1 MASWGIMTMR
11 RLTKGC
17 VGYQIINQIIADYG
31 SLTAAP
37 DEAFTVLHDWLG
49 VGFVGEIEVEETDT
63 PAVRLAKKK
72 AEGLSMKLD
81 TINDLTTLKWLF
93 EYGYSNPELSRWTGI
108 GQATMVNRRRN
119 LGVETRK
126 EFTYLIKKGKRE
138 YYATSPTAAGEALGI
153 AHGAES
159 VYVILQK
166 KRYVLEE
173 LHQIHFGDLP
183 KGAVYITSNG
193 MFKKGESSDDY
204 ESADSA
210 VPRDR

>member
-1 MASWGIMTMR
+1 MR

-31 SLTAAP
+31 SLSAAP

-49 VGFVGEIEVEETDT
+49 VGLVGDIEVEETDT

-93 EYGYSNPELSRWTGI
+93 EYGYSNPEINRWTGI
-108 GQATMVNRRRN
+108 GKGVLVNRRRN
-119 LGVETRK
+119 LGIETRK
-126 EFTYLIKKGKRE
+126 EFTNLIKKGKRE
-138 YYATSPTAAGEALGI
+138 YYAASPTAAGEALGI

-159 VYVILQK
+159 VYVLLK
-166 KRYVLEE
+166 KKGYVLEE

-183 KGAVYITSNG
+183 EGAVYITSSG
-193 MFKKGESSDDY
+193 MFKKGESNGDY

-210 VPRDR
+210 VSGDR

>member
-1 MASWGIMTMR
+1 MR

-17 VGYQIINQIIADYG
+17 LGYQLIDQIIADYG
-31 SLTAAP
+31 SLSAAP
-37 DEAFTVLHDWLG
+37 DEAFTALHDWLG
-49 VGFVGEIEVEETDT
+49 VGLVGEIEVEETDT

-93 EYGYSNPELSRWTGI
+93 EYGYSNPEISRWTGLSKDVL
-108 GQATMVNRRRN
+108 AYRRRK
-119 LGVETRK
+119 LRFETRK

-153 AHGAES
+153 AHGAKS
-159 VYVILQK
+159 VYVLLK
-166 KRYVLEE
+166 KKGYVLED

-183 KGAVYITSNG
+183 EGALYITSNG
-193 MFKKGESSDDY
+193 VFKKGESNGDY
-204 ESADSA
+204 ESAATA
-210 VPRDR
+210 VARN

>member
-1 MASWGIMTMR
+1 MR

-31 SLTAAP
+31 SLLAAP
-37 DEAFTVLHDWLG
+37 DEAFTALHDWLG
-49 VGFVGEIEVEETDT
+49 VGLVGDIEVEETDT

-93 EYGYSNPELSRWTGI
+93 EYGYSNSELSRWTGI
-108 GQATMVNRRRN
+108 SKAVLATRRSS
-119 LGVETRK
+119 LGIETRK

-138 YYATSPTAAGEALGI
+138 YYVTSPTAAAEALGI
-153 AHGAES
+153 PHGDGG
-159 VYVILQK
+159 VYARLEK
-166 KRYVLEE
+166 KGYVLEE

-183 KGAVYITSNG
+183 EGAIYITSNG
-193 MFKKGESSDDY
+193 IFEKGESNGDY

-210 VPRDR
+210 FPGDR

>member
-1 MASWGIMTMR
+1 MR

-31 SLTAAP
+31 SLSAAP

-49 VGFVGEIEVEETDT
+49 VGLVGDIEVEETDT

-93 EYGYSNPELSRWTGI
+93 EYGYSNPEISSWTGI
-108 GQATMVNRRRN
+108 GKGMLAYRRRS
-119 LGVETRK
+119 LRVETRK
-126 EFTYLIKKGKRE
+126 EFTYLIKKGKRKH
-138 YYATSPTAAGEALGI
+138 YATSPTAAGEALGI

-159 VYVILQK
+159 VYVIMQK
-166 KRYVLEE
+166 KGYVLEE

-183 KGAVYITSNG
+183 EGSVYITSKG
-193 MFKKGESSDDY
+193 MFEKGESNDDY

-210 VPRDR
+210 VSRDR

>member
-1 MASWGIMTMR
+1 MR

-17 VGYQIINQIIADYG
+17 LGYQLIDQIIADYG
-31 SLTAAP
+31 SLSAAP

-49 VGFVGEIEVEETDT
+49 VGLVGEIEVEETDT

-81 TINDLTTLKWLF
+81 TISDLTTLKWLF
-93 EYGYSNPELSRWTGI
+93 EYGYSNPEISRWTGI
-108 GQATMVNRRRN
+108 GKGILVNRRRN
-119 LGVETRK
+119 LGIETRK

-138 YYATSPTAAGEALGI
+138 YYVTSPTAAAEALGI
-153 AHGAES
+153 PHGDGG
-159 VYVILQK
+159 VYARLEK
-166 KRYVLEE
+166 KGYVLEE

-183 KGAVYITSNG
+183 EGAIYITSNG
-193 MFKKGESSDDY
+193 IFKKGESNGDY

-210 VPRDR
+210 FPGDR

>member
-1 MASWGIMTMR
+1 MR

-31 SLTAAP
+31 SLLAAP
-37 DEAFTVLHDWLG
+37 DEAFTALHDWLG
-49 VGFVGEIEVEETDT
+49 VGLVGDIEVEETDT

-93 EYGYSNPELSRWTGI
+93 EYGYSNLELSRWTGI
-108 GQATMVNRRRN
+108 SQAALAYRRKNLMVKA
-119 LGVETRK
+119 RK

-138 YYATSPTAAGEALGI
+138 YYVTSPTAAGEALGI

-159 VYVILQK
+159 VYVLLK
-166 KRYVLEE
+166 KKGYVLEE

-183 KGAVYITSNG
+183 EGAVYITSNG
-193 MFKKGESSDDY
+193 IFKKGESNGDY
-204 ESADSA
+204 ESADTA
-210 VPRDR
+210 VARNR

>member
-1 MASWGIMTMR
+1 MR

-17 VGYQIINQIIADYG
+17 VGYQLINQIIADYG
-31 SLTAAP
+31 SLSAAP
-37 DEAFTVLHDWLG
+37 DEALTVLHDWLG
-49 VGFVGEIEVEETDT
+49 VGLVGDIEVLETDT

-108 GQATMVNRRRN
+108 GQATMVNRRRS

-138 YYATSPTAAGEALGI
+138 YYVTSPTAAGEALGI

-159 VYVILQK
+159 VYFLLK
-166 KRYVLEE
+166 KKGYVLEE

-183 KGAVYITSNG
+183 EGAVYITHNG
-193 MFKKGESSDDY
+193 MFKKGESNGDY

-210 VPRDR
+210 V

>member
-1 MASWGIMTMR
+1 MR

-31 SLTAAP
+31 SLIAAP
-37 DEAFTVLHDWLG
+37 DEAFTALHDWLG

-93 EYGYSNPELSRWTGI
+93 EYGYSNPEIIRWTGI
-108 GQATMVNRRRN
+108 SKAVLAYRRKDM
-119 LGVETRK
+119 GIGTRK
-126 EFTYLIKKGKRE
+126 EFTHLIKKGKRE
-138 YYATSPTAAGEALGI
+138 YYATSPTAAGEVLGI
-153 AHGAES
+153 PHGDES
-159 VYVILQK
+159 VYVLLQK
-166 KRYVLEE
+166 KGYVLEE

-183 KGAVYITSNG
+183 EGAVYITSNG
-193 MFKKGESSDDY
+193 IFKKGESNGDY

-210 VPRDR
+210 FSRDR

>member
-1 MASWGIMTMR
+1 MTMR

-17 VGYQIINQIIADYG
+17 VGYQLINQIIANYG
-31 SLTAAP
+31 SLSAAP
-37 DEAFTVLHDWLG
+37 DEAFTALHDWLG
-49 VGFVGEIEVEETDT
+49 VGLVGDIEVLETDT

-93 EYGYSNPELSRWTGI
+93 EYGYSNPELSRWTGV

-126 EFTYLIKKGKRE
+126 ELTYLIKKGKRE
-138 YYATSPTAAGEALGI
+138 YYVTSPTAAGEALGI
-153 AHGAES
+153 SHGAES
-159 VYVILQK
+159 VYVLLK
-166 KRYVLEE
+166 KKGYVLEE

-183 KGAVYITSNG
+183 EGAIYITSNG
-193 MFKKGESSDDY
+193 TFKKGESNGDY

-210 VPRDR
+210 ISRD

>member
-1 MASWGIMTMR
+1 MR

-72 AEGLSMKLD
+72 AEGLSVKVD
-81 TINDLTTLKWLF
+81 TINDLTALKWLF
-93 EYGYSNPELSRWTGI
+93 EYGYSNSELNRWTGI
-108 GQATMVNRRRN
+108 SKAVLVTRRSN
-119 LGVETRK
+119 LRVETRK

-159 VYVILQK
+159 VYVLLK
-166 KRYVLEE
+166 KKGYVLEE

-183 KGAVYITSNG
+183 EGAVYITSNG
-193 MFKKGESSDDY
+193 MFKKGESNGDY

-210 VPRDR
+210 VARDR

>member
-1 MASWGIMTMR
+1 MR

-17 VGYQIINQIIADYG
+17 VGYQIIDQIIADYG

-37 DEAFTVLHDWLG
+37 DEAFKVLHDWLG
-49 VGFVGEIEVEETDT
+49 VGLVGDIEVEETDT

-81 TINDLTTLKWLF
+81 TINDLTTLKRLF
-93 EYGYSNPELSRWTGI
+93 EYGYSNAELSRWTGI
-108 GQATMVNRRRN
+108 SQAVLSYRRRN
-119 LGVETRK
+119 LMAKTRK

-138 YYATSPTAAGEALGI
+138 YYATSPTAAGEQLGI
-153 AHGAES
+153 ARGAES
-159 VYVILQK
+159 VYVTLQK
-166 KRYVLEE
+166 KGYVLEG

-183 KGAVYITSNG
+183 EGAVYITSSG
-193 MFKKGESSDDY
+193 IFKKGESNGDY

-210 VPRDR
+210 VSRDR

>member
-1 MASWGIMTMR
+1 MR

-17 VGYQIINQIIADYG
+17 VGYQLIDQIIADYG
-31 SLTAAP
+31 SLSAAP

-49 VGFVGEIEVEETDT
+49 VGLVGEIEVEETDT

-81 TINDLTTLKWLF
+81 TISDLTTLKWLF
-93 EYGYSNPELSRWTGI
+93 EYGYSNSELSRWTGI
-108 GQATMVNRRRN
+108 SKGILAYRRRN
-119 LGVETRK
+119 LRFETRK

-138 YYATSPTAAGEALGI
+138 YYVTSPTAAAEALGI
-153 AHGAES
+153 PHGDGG
-159 VYVILQK
+159 VYARLEK
-166 KRYVLEE
+166 KGYVLEE

-183 KGAVYITSNG
+183 EGAIYITSNG
-193 MFKKGESSDDY
+193 IFEKGESNGDY

-210 VPRDR
+210 FPRDR

>member
-1 MASWGIMTMR
+1 MR

-31 SLTAAP
+31 SLLAAP
-37 DEAFTVLHDWLG
+37 DEAFTALHDWLG
-49 VGFVGEIEVEETDT
+49 VGLVGEIEVEETDT

-81 TINDLTTLKWLF
+81 TISDLTTLKWLF
-93 EYGYSNPELSRWTGI
+93 EYGYSNPEISRWTGI
-108 GQATMVNRRRN
+108 GKGILVNRRRN
-119 LGVETRK
+119 LGIEPRK

-138 YYATSPTAAGEALGI
+138 YYVTSPTAAGEALGI
-153 AHGAES
+153 PHGDGG
-159 VYVILQK
+159 VYVRMEK
-166 KRYVLEE
+166 KGYVLEE

-183 KGAVYITSNG
+183 EGAIYITSNG
-193 MFKKGESSDDY
+193 IFEKGESNGDY

-210 VPRDR
+210 FPGDR

>member
-1 MASWGIMTMR
+1 MR

-31 SLTAAP
+31 SLSAAP

-63 PAVRLAKKK
+63 SAVRLAKKK

-93 EYGYSNPELSRWTGI
+93 EYGYSNPELNRWTGI
-108 GQATMVNRRRN
+108 SKGVLVNRRSN
-119 LGVETRK
+119 LGIETRK

-153 AHGAES
+153 AHGVES
-159 VYVILQK
+159 VYVMLQK
-166 KRYVLEE
+166 KGYVLKE

-183 KGAVYITSNG
+183 QGAVYITSNG
-193 MFKKGESSDDY
+193 IFKKGESNGDY

-210 VPRDR
+210 ISGDR

>member
-1 MASWGIMTMR
+1 MR

-17 VGYQIINQIIADYG
+17 VGYQIIDQIIADYG
-31 SLTAAP
+31 SLSAAP

-49 VGFVGEIEVEETDT
+49 VGLVGDIEIEETDT

-81 TINDLTTLKWLF
+81 TINDLTMLKQLF
-93 EYGYSNPELSRWTGI
+93 EYGYSNAEISCWTGI
-108 GQATMVNRRRN
+108 SRFVLVNRRRD
-119 LGVETRK
+119 LGIETRK

-138 YYATSPTAAGEALGI
+138 YYVTSPTAAGDALGI
-153 AHGAES
+153 AHGAVG
-159 VYVILQK
+159 VYVLLQK
-166 KRYVLEE
+166 KGYVLEE
-173 LHQIHFGDLP
+173 LHQTHFGDLP
-183 KGAVYITSNG
+183 EGAVYITSNG
-193 MFKKGESSDDY
+193 IFRKGESNGDY

>member
-1 MASWGIMTMR
+1 MIITMR

-31 SLTAAP
+31 SLAAAP

-49 VGFVGEIEVEETDT
+49 VGLVGDIEVEETDT

-72 AEGLSMKLD
+72 AEGLNMKLD
-81 TINDLTTLKWLF
+81 TINDLMTLKWLF
-93 EYGYSNPELSRWTGI
+93 EYGYSNPELNSWTGI
-108 GQATMVNRRRN
+108 GKGILVNRRSN
-119 LGVETRK
+119 LGIETRK

-138 YYATSPTAAGEALGI
+138 YYVTSPTAAGEQLGI

-159 VYVILQK
+159 VYVLLK
-166 KRYVLEE
+166 KKGYMLEE

-183 KGAVYITSNG
+183 EGAVYITSNG
-193 MFKKGESSDDY
+193 MFKKGESNGDY

-210 VPRDR
+210 VARDR

>member
-1 MASWGIMTMR
+1 MR

-17 VGYQIINQIIADYG
+17 VGYQIINQIIADYD
-31 SLTAAP
+31 SLAAAP
-37 DEAFTVLHDWLG
+37 DEAFTTLHDWLG
-49 VGFVGEIEVEETDT
+49 VGLVGDIEVEETDT

-93 EYGYSNPELSRWTGI
+93 EYGYSNPELSRWTGV

-138 YYATSPTAAGEALGI
+138 YYVTSPTAAGAQLGI
-153 AHGAES
+153 PHGVVSIYA
-159 VYVILQK
+159 LLK
-166 KRYVLEE
+166 KKGYVLEE

-183 KGAVYITSNG
+183 EGAAYITHNG
-193 MFKKGESSDDY
+193 MFKKGESNSDY

-210 VPRDR
+210 VSRD

>member
-1 MASWGIMTMR
+1 MR
-11 RLTKGC
+11 RLSKGC
-17 VGYQIINQIIADYG
+17 VGYQLINQIIADYG
-31 SLTAAP
+31 SLSAAP
-37 DEAFTVLHDWLG
+37 DEAFTALHDWLG
-49 VGFVGEIEVEETDT
+49 VGLVGEIEVLETDT
-63 PAVRLAKKK
+63 PAVRQAKKK

-108 GQATMVNRRRN
+108 GQATMVDRRRN

-138 YYATSPTAAGEALGI
+138 YYVTSPTAAGEALGI
-153 AHGAES
+153 AHGVES
-159 VYVILQK
+159 VYVLLK
-166 KRYVLEE
+166 KKGYVLEE

-183 KGAVYITSNG
+183 EGAIYITHHG
-193 MFKKGESSDDY
+193 IFKKGDSNSDY

-210 VPRDR
+210 VSRDR

>member
-1 MASWGIMTMR
+1 MR

-17 VGYQIINQIIADYG
+17 VGYQIINQIIVDYG
-31 SLTAAP
+31 SLAAAP
-37 DEAFTVLHDWLG
+37 DEAFKVLHDWLG

-93 EYGYSNPELSRWTGI
+93 EYGYSNPEISRWTGI
-108 GQATMVNRRRN
+108 GKGILVNRRRN
-119 LGVETRK
+119 LMVETRK
-126 EFTYLIKKGKRE
+126 EFTYLIKKGKRK
-138 YYATSPTAAGEALGI
+138 YYVTSPTAAGEALGI

-159 VYVILQK
+159 MYVLLK
-166 KRYVLEE
+166 KKGYVLEE

-183 KGAVYITSNG
+183 EGAVYITSNG
-193 MFKKGESSDDY
+193 MFKKGESNGDY
-204 ESADSA
+204 ESTDTA
-210 VPRDR
+210 VARDR

>member
-1 MASWGIMTMR
+1 MR

-31 SLTAAP
+31 SLLAAP
-37 DEAFTVLHDWLG
+37 DEAFTSLHDWLG
-49 VGFVGEIEVEETDT
+49 VGLVGDIEVEETDT

-81 TINDLTTLKWLF
+81 NLNDLTTLKWLF
-93 EYGYSNPELSRWTGI
+93 EYGYNNAELSRWTGI
-108 GQATMVNRRRN
+108 SQAALAYRRKN
-119 LGVETRK
+119 LGIKTRK

-138 YYATSPTAAGEALGI
+138 YYVTSPTAAGEALGI

-159 VYVILQK
+159 VYVLLK
-166 KRYVLEE
+166 KKGYVLEE

-183 KGAVYITSNG
+183 EGAVYITSNG
-193 MFKKGESSDDY
+193 IFKKGESNGDY
-204 ESADSA
+204 ESADTA
-210 VPRDR
+210 VARN